1 MRKNKKNSKNSKIK
15 MVLNFFSVNKVNVNA
30 EVKSSTYRKL
40 RSDLENTLR
49 QLEKSVGA
57 HLNEDQF
64 NAQRK
69 RVEYMIQACTQA
81 EIMLLDL
88 NKEES
93 DHNCFHLRWRYQL
106 LKQFLEKYKLVLNKY
121 SGIFL
126 EKIHHAITLN
136 SYNGL
141 VICDNLEYR
150 GGEIEII
157 R

>member
-1 MRKNKKNSKNSKIK
+1 MRKSKSKNSKIVS
-15 MVLNFFSVNKVNVNA
+15 VLNFFSVNKVGIGA

-40 RSDLENTLR
+40 QRDLENTLI
-49 QLEKSVGA
+49 QLQKSVGSN
-57 HLNEDQF
+57 LNDRQF
-64 NAQRK
+64 EAQRK
-69 RVEYMIQACTQA
+69 RVEYMIQACSQA
-81 EIMLLDL
+81 ETMLLNL

-93 DHNCFHLRWRYQL
+93 DHNCFRLRWRYQL
-106 LKQFLEKYKLVLNKY
+106 LKNFLEKYKIVLNKY

-126 EKIHHAITLN
+126 EKIHYAITFN